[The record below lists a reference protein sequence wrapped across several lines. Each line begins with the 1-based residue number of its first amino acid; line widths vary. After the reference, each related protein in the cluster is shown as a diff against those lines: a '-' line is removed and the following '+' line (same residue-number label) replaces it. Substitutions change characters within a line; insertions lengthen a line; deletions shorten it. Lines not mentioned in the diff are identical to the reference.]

1 MFLTMG
7 RSAGV
12 TRQESYYQGFRFLP
26 NDTFTCV
33 SWLPPVFLT

>member
-12 TRQESYYQGFRFLP
+12 TRQESYQGFRFLP
-26 NDTFTCV
+26 YDTFTCV